1 MIRRVTSNKRSF
13 RTVTFGPGFNVVL
26 ADRHKEATRQDSRNG
41 LGKSTLLEILH
52 FCLGAEASAGKGLL
66 VPALE
71 GWEFSL
77 ELLLGGRDIRV
88 TRRTDE
94 PRRVLIEGDTSDWP
108 LQPVA
113 DTLFGE
119 PSLDLKSWNTV
130 LGALMFGLPP
140 GRDKYQP
147 SFRNLISYF
156 VRRGQDGYLNPFTN
170 HRKQPEV
177 DKQVSIAFL
186 LNLAWDDARQL
197 QFIKD
202 RQKGFRDLK
211 KAVKAGVLE
220 GFKGSLGDL
229 EAKRV
234 RLQEEAAER
243 RRQLESFRVHPQYRE
258 IEQRA
263 SQLTS
268 EIHALGNQNYAN
280 LRLLD
285 LYRKDLTQ
293 EQEPATDDVRKMY
306 SEAGVLL
313 SDKALRRL
321 DEVEA
326 FHRAVV
332 INRREFLAQEV
343 GRLSEEVKAND
354 KEAARLT
361 EERAELMGILQ
372 THGALEEYTRL
383 QQLHLAAVAKVKEVS
398 TLVDNMKRLDVS
410 TAQLKIDHAL
420 LEKRARIDYEERAAM
435 RERAVSLFNANSQAL
450 YEAPGK
456 LIIDF
461 QPNGF
466 RFDIVIERSGSDG
479 VDRMKV
485 FCFDLMLA
493 QLWSTRQPSPG
504 FLVHDSRIFDGVD
517 ERQRALALKLAQR
530 EAEACGFQYICT
542 LNSDNV
548 PTSELGPE
556 FNLDSFVRLR
566 LSDASPADSLLGFR
580 F

>member
-1 MIRRVTSNKRSF
+1 MIRRVTSNKKSF

-26 ADRHKEATRQDSRNG
+26 AERHKEATRQDSRNG
-41 LGKSTLLEILH
+41 LGKSTLIEILH
-52 FCLGAEASAGKGLL
+52 FCLGAETSAGKGLL
-66 VPALE
+66 VPDLE

-77 ELLLGGRDIRV
+77 ELFLGGRDIRI

-108 LQPVA
+108 LQPVGDA
-113 DTLFGE
+113 ASGE
-119 PSLDLKSWNTV
+119 PSFDIKSWNAV
-130 LGALMFGLPP
+130 LGALMFGLPL

-147 SFRNLISYF
+147 SFRSLISYF
-156 VRRGQDGYLNPFTN
+156 IRRGQDGYLNPFTN
-170 HRKQPEV
+170 HRKQSEV

-197 QFIKD
+197 QLIKD

-263 SQLTS
+263 NQLTS

-285 LYRKDLTQ
+285 LYRKDLAQ
-293 EQEPATDDVRKMY
+293 EHAPPTDDVRKMY
-306 SEAGVLL
+306 AEAGVLL
-313 SDKALRRL
+313 SDGTLRRL

-343 GRLSEEVKAND
+343 DRLSEEIKTNE
-354 KEAARLT
+354 KEIARLT
-361 EERAELMGILQ
+361 EERADLMSILQ

-410 TAQLKIDHAL
+410 TAQVKIDHAM

-493 QLWSTRQPSPG
+493 QFWSTRRPSPE

-530 EAEACGFQYICT
+530 EAEAGGFQYICT

-548 PTSELGPE
+548 PTAELGPD